1 MDFPAYTPAAVRVL
15 ITTLI
20 EGDSREQQ
28 GWASSLANA
37 EEILSGI
44 ERTIESFLQRGRE
57 DYLPSLRVQRA
68 EALAHRNSVAVE
80 VACLCRLG
88 QDPRMAE
95 PFALLTRIFSDD
107 KQWENFIRA
116 AWAAHQDFAKSRD
129 KSKRAADQAGVVV
142 NSIKTVINA
151 IDHFSDIG
159 ISGPDELYSIPAL
172 LRQTDNHADRG
183 RNLHMWR
190 GLRGYL
196 LGDQP
201 EREMPKVKPALVSD
215 EPFPILNVQFMP
227 ADKSIVI
234 DPAEELRNSLRY
246 AWDTAPTLTALLGT
260 LANVMRDFRPS
271 QSDVI
276 EAATSSRQHSQKS
289 EYLRAFGYLLAK
301 QYHFTLTKPLMQAMA
316 IAANVVINSPDTIVT
331 YDDVSKA
338 LKGKFR

>member
-20 EGDSREQQ
+20 EGDPREQQ

-37 EEILSGI
+37 EKILSGI

-57 DYLPSLRVQRA
+57 DYLPSLRIQRA
-68 EALAHRNSVAVE
+68 EALAHRDSVAVE

-190 GLRGYL
+190 GQRGYL

-201 EREMPKVKPALVSD
+201 ERDMPKANPALASD
-215 EPFPILNVQFMP
+215 EPFPTLNVQFMP

-260 LANVMRDFRPS
+260 LANKMRDFKPEKS
-271 QSDVI
+271 GMVA
-276 EAATSSRQHSQKS
+276 AATSSRKQNPKT
-289 EYLRAFGYLLAK
+289 EYIRAFGYQLTE
-301 QYHFTLTKPLMQAMA
+301 QYHFTLAQPIMLAMA
-316 IAANVVINSPDTIVT
+316 HVTNVVLNSPDVVVT
-331 YDDVSKA
+331 YDDVYKA
-338 LKGKFR
+338 LA

>member
-57 DYLPSLRVQRA
+57 DYLPSLRIQRA
-68 EALAHRNSVAVE
+68 EALAHRDSVAVE

-107 KQWENFIRA
+107 QQWENFIRS

-129 KSKRAADQAGVVV
+129 KSNRAADQADVVV
-142 NSIKTVINA
+142 NAIETVVNA

-172 LRQTDNHADRG
+172 LGQTDNHADRG

-190 GLRGYL
+190 VLRGYL

-201 EREMPKVKPALVSD
+201 EREMPKAKPALVSD
-215 EPFPILNVQFMP
+215 EPFTTLDVQFIP
-227 ADKSIVI
+227 ADEIMVT
-234 DPAEELRNSLRY
+234 DPAEEVRNSLRY
-246 AWDTAPTLTALLGT
+246 AWSTAPTLTALLGT
-260 LANVMRDFRPS
+260 LANKMRDFKPEKS
-271 QSDVI
+271 GMV
-276 EAATSSRQHSQKS
+276 AAAIASRKQNPKT
-289 EYLRAFGYLLAK
+289 EYIRAFGYQLTK
-301 QYHFTLTKPLMQAMA
+301 QYHFTLTQPIMLAMA
-316 IAANVVINSPDTIVT
+316 HVANVVLNSPDVVVT
-331 YDDVSKA
+331 YDDVRKA
-338 LKGKFR
+338 LA